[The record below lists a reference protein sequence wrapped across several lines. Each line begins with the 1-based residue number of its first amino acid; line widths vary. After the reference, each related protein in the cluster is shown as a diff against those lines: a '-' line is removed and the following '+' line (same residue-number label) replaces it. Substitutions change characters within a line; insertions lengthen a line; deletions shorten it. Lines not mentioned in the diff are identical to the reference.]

1 MYKSSE
7 FVKGNEYSI
16 VLDWLVWLILPLLF
30 EGTLLIFHFAKWWE
44 LHYRKDVCYGCG
56 VPCQGRVHLKD
67 KGCITMTHLWVGTE
81 VCTPTYTKCSAEGRQ
96 IYPGTCWARSH
107 NSCQCHLLGGLE
119 TSCRWQWWPC
129 WPPVYS
135 GQDRFYP
142 VLCHNNFSCVQWA
155 AQKYFP
161 GPWERHRWALKSYL
175 KCFQELMW
183 IFWVSIW
190 RYVRKK
196 GESYSSAVLKQ
207 SKHWELKCCT
217 LVSEK
222 Y

>member
-7 FVKGNEYSI
+7 FVKGNGYSI

-107 NSCQCHLLGGLE
+107 NTIRASATCLVALGPPAGASASPVDHPCTLARTVFIQCCATAILAVRNE
-119 TSCRWQWWPC
+119 Q
-129 WPPVYS
+129 
-135 GQDRFYP
+135 
-142 VLCHNNFSCVQWA
+142 
-155 AQKYFP
+155 
-161 GPWERHRWALKSYL
+161 LKSTS
-175 KCFQELMW
+175 QAPG
-183 IFWVSIW
+183 
-190 RYVRKK
+190 K
-196 GESYSSAVLKQ
+196 GTDE
-207 SKHWELKCCT
+207 H
-217 LVSEK
+217 
-222 Y
+222 